1 MLHRLLPARA
11 ADSSDG
17 GASTQAV
24 GGAAENRS
32 LQNRSSK
39 VERPS
44 FFIDFEASG
53 IAPESYPIEVAV
65 VSSKTSFS
73 SLIKPARY
81 WTHWSF
87 DAQDMHGLTQDQL
100 HQEGDTPAAV
110 ARNMNQ
116 LFSGQV
122 LCSDSPQD
130 GFWLDVLYEAADL
143 IPTFKLKPLEV
154 FVGRE
159 VASEIYRRL
168 PTTKRHRTLNDA
180 TALMNACRAFFKD

>member
-1 MLHRLLPARA
+1 M
-11 ADSSDG
+11 
-17 GASTQAV
+17 
-24 GGAAENRS
+24 
-32 LQNRSSK
+32 
-39 VERPS
+39 ERPS

-53 IAPESYPIEVAV
+53 IAPDSYPIEVAV
-65 VSSKTSFS
+65 VSAETSFN

-100 HQEGDTPAAV
+100 HQEGDTPVGV

-130 GFWLDVLYEAADL
+130 SFRFDVLFEAADL
-143 IPTFKLKPLEV
+143 LPTFELKPLEV

-159 VASEIYRRL
+159 AASEIYRRL
-168 PTTKRHRTLNDA
+168 PITRHHRASNDA
-180 TALMNACRAFFKD
+180 TALMNACRAFFEA

>member
-1 MLHRLLPARA
+1 M
-11 ADSSDG
+11 
-17 GASTQAV
+17 
-24 GGAAENRS
+24 
-32 LQNRSSK
+32 
-39 VERPS
+39 ERPS

-53 IAPESYPIEVAV
+53 IAPDSYPIEVAV
-65 VSSKTSFS
+65 VSSETSFN

-87 DAQDMHGLTQDQL
+87 DAQDMHGLTQDHL
-100 HQEGDTPAAV
+100 LQEGDTPVAV

-130 GFWLDVLYEAADL
+130 SFWFDVLFEAADL
-143 IPTFKLKPLEV
+143 MPTFELKPLEV

-159 VASEIYRRL
+159 AASDIYRLL
-168 PTTKRHRTLNDA
+168 PTTRHHRALNDA
-180 TALMNACRAFFKD
+180 TALMNACRAFFEG

>member
-1 MLHRLLPARA
+1 
-11 ADSSDG
+11 
-17 GASTQAV
+17 
-24 GGAAENRS
+24 
-32 LQNRSSK
+32 

-53 IAPESYPIEVAV
+53 IAPDSYPIEVAV
-65 VSSKTSFS
+65 VSSEFAFNT
-73 SLIKPARY
+73 LIKPARY

-87 DAQDMHGLTQDQL
+87 DAQDMHGLTQDHL
-100 HQEGDTPAAV
+100 HQKGDTPVAV

-130 GFWLDVLYEAADL
+130 VFWLDVLYEAADL
-143 IPTFKLKPLEV
+143 IPTFELKPLEV

-159 VASEIYRRL
+159 ASSEIYRRL
-168 PTTKRHRTLNDA
+168 PTTRHHRALNDA
-180 TALMNACRAFFKD
+180 TALMIVCSAFFES